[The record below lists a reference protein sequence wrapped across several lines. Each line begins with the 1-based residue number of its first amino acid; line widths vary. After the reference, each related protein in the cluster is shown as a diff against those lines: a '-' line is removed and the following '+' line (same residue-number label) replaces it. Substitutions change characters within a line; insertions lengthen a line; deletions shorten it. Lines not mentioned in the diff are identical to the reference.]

1 MHDALHEH
9 AHVRILELLDVRAAA
24 VAVREECVCF
34 AGDLFDERVAVT
46 AEEWHERVR
55 RTCPCPW
62 DDSAGVCA
70 TRTVMRRVIAVRLVT
85 AKILP

>member
-9 AHVRILELLDVRAAA
+9 AHVRILELLDARAAA
-24 VAVREECVCF
+24 VAVRKECVRL
-34 AGDLFDERVAVT
+34 AGNLLDERVAVT

-55 RTCPCPW
+55 QNGSWTE
-62 DDSAGVCA
+62 DDPAGICA
-70 TRTVMRRVIAVRLVT
+70 TRAVMRRVIAVRWVT

>member
-9 AHVRILELLDVRAAA
+9 SHVRILELLDARAAA
-24 VAVREECVCF
+24 MAVRKECVRL
-34 AGDLFDERVAVT
+34 AGNLLDERVAVT

-55 RTCPCPW
+55 RICPCPW

-70 TRTVMRRVIAVRLVT
+70 TQTVMRRVIAVRCVT